1 MDIHIIRRLK
11 KRRKEAELLAYTE
24 TGKPDYDYYIM
35 SKNERILYSIIGIA
49 VFFLLGFTFY
59 KSVMISAV
67 ISVFGLF
74 MPEYMYQVLVNRRKE
89 KLNLQFKDLLY
100 CISSGLAAGRSIE
113 TTLKEAE
120 KELYLLYPSEEYD
133 IIKEIQYINHGMGLN
148 VPVEELL
155 KDFAER
161 SHDED
166 IMSFSDVFI
175 SCKRTGG
182 NLIEVART
190 SSNIISDKIEIKRNI
205 QVTISDVRFEQKVMN
220 ILMLLVLLAMTYAS
234 GDYMDMM
241 FQGIMGRIVMTIA
254 LLIYIASFIVG
265 QKLLDIEV

>member
-1 MDIHIIRRLK
+1 M
-11 KRRKEAELLAYTE
+11 RK
-24 TGKPDYDYYIM
+24 
-35 SKNERILYSIIGIA
+35 
-49 VFFLLGFTFY
+49 
-59 KSVMISAV
+59 
-67 ISVFGLF
+67 ISVLIATSNIYSVIGVILFFALGLACSNSVGISVILSTFGLF
-74 MPEYMYQVLVNRRKE
+74 MPEYMYQILLNKRKE

-120 KELYLLYPSEEYD
+120 KELHLLYPSEEYD
-133 IIKEIQYINHGMGLN
+133 IIKEVQYINHGLDLN

-166 IMSFSDVFI
+166 IISFSDVFI

-220 ILMLLVLLAMTYAS
+220 VLMLFVLLAMTYAS
-234 GDYMDMM
+234 GDYMDTM
-241 FQGIMGRIVMTIA
+241 FQGITGRIVMTVA
-254 LLIYIASFIVG
+254 LLIYIASYIVG

>member
-1 MDIHIIRRLK
+1 MDIHVIKAIR
-11 KRRKEAELLAYTE
+11 KRREEVEQYAYTE
-24 TGKPDYDYYIM
+24 AGKPDYNYYIM
-35 SKNERILYSIIGIA
+35 SKNERVLYGAIGMILIFI
-49 VFFLLGFTFY
+49 LGFAFY
-59 KSVMISAV
+59 KSFLISL
-67 ISVFGLF
+67 ILSLLGLF
-74 MPEYMYQVLVNRRKE
+74 FPEYMYGVLVRRRKE

-113 TTLKEAE
+113 TTFRESE
-120 KELYLLYPSEEYD
+120 KELGLLYPSEEFD
-133 IIKEIQYINHGMGLN
+133 IIKEIQYINHGLGLN
-148 VPVEELL
+148 VPVEDLL
-155 KDFAER
+155 RDLAER

-166 IMSFSDVFI
+166 ISSFADVFI

-220 ILMLLVLLAMTYAS
+220 ILMLGVLLAMTYAS
-234 GDYMDMM
+234 GDYMDSM
-241 FQGIMGRIVMTIA
+241 FHSLMGRIVMTIA
-254 LLIYIASFIVG
+254 LLIYIASYFIG